1 MKDKYIARHCDMAIP
16 SDMDDLIYRRT
27 KPFLDSVGM
36 NKNLGHLLAEAYLQG
51 MKDAVQTMEK

>member
-1 MKDKYIARHCDMAIP
+1 MKDKYTARHCDMVIP
-16 SDMDDLIYRRT
+16 SDIDDLIHRRI

-36 NKNLGHLLAEAYLQG
+36 NKSLEHLLAEAYLQG